1 MVVSACAWMNG
12 RARALLPHAWGRL
25 YAALTGKEFT
35 QVQFFPR
42 DMTAG
47 GEAWTTMHAMQQTFS
62 SLSTRAPGAAA
73 AHARRQVAGWL
84 LACCALVFAMVV
96 VGGVTRL
103 TRSGLSIVEW
113 EPLIGAIPPLS
124 QADWQQLFQEYQQTP
139 EYRQVNQ
146 GMSLEQFKDIFWWEY
161 FHRLLGRL
169 IGLVFFL
176 PLVFFV
182 LTRKVERALTPRL
195 LSIFL
200 LGALQGA
207 VGWWMVASGLID
219 DPRVSHVRLSI
230 HLGLAVLIFAAM
242 FWTALDL
249 LSAGRTDA
257 LEPARARLS
266 RHAGWLSVLIFV
278 MVLSG
283 GLVAGTRAGY
293 AYNTFPLMNGHFFPP
308 EYFMLQPW
316 WQNFLHNMATVQFN
330 HRLIAWALFLL
341 VPTLWFASRRQR
353 LSRSARLA
361 SNLLLVMLFI
371 QLALGIATLLR
382 GVPVVLAAS
391 HQAGA
396 LMLFALSLWTAHALR
411 SR

>member
-1 MVVSACAWMNG
+1 MRAMHQTISSAG
-12 RARALLPHAWGRL
+12 VHALP
-25 YAALTGKEFT
+25 AA
-35 QVQFFPR
+35 
-42 DMTAG
+42 
-47 GEAWTTMHAMQQTFS
+47 S
-62 SLSTRAPGAAA
+62 AAA
-73 AHARRQVAGWL
+73 RSRVAAWL
-84 LACCALVFAMVV
+84 LVCCALVFAMVV

-113 EPLIGAIPPLS
+113 EPLIGALPPLT

-146 GMSLEQFKDIFWWEY
+146 GMSLEAFKGIFWWEY

-169 IGLVFFL
+169 IGLAFFL
-176 PLVFFV
+176 PLVFFA
-182 LTRKVERALTPRL
+182 LTGRLERALIPRL
-195 LSIFL
+195 LGIFL
-200 LGALQGA
+200 LGGLQGA

-230 HLGLAVLIFAAM
+230 HLGLAFLIFAAM

-249 LSAGRTDA
+249 LSHGRSDA
-257 LEPARARLS
+257 LPPPRAKLA

-293 AYNTFPLMNGHFFPP
+293 AYNTFPLMNGRFFPP

-341 VPTLWFASRRQR
+341 IPALWFASRRLELPR
-353 LSRSARLA
+353 RARLA
-361 SNLLLVMLFI
+361 SNLLLAMLVV
-371 QLALGIATLLR
+371 QLALGIATLLQ
-382 GVPVVLAAS
+382 GVPVVLGAS

-396 LMLFALSLWTAHALR
+396 LVLFALSLWTAHALR
-411 SR
+411 VGK